1 MNEKKRVISLCLE
14 FIEANGIEVDNAQ
27 VKQAVYGK
35 LYNNQMIYDSDLGF
49 TDICFVIAKI
59 STEKD
64 YQLVERKLEQPIENL
79 VMLILTSSLNY
90 NKKIEKILLKRKYDN
105 SNIKVLMIGNGNT
118 SNEYIIGIKSRIQA
132 IYNKIEVP
140 REKKST
146 EIVNACVYSACLYD
160 IVKIYDELGDELFKK
175 NVRLKV
181 KKDNVGVG
189 KEIKETLRNSPEQF
203 WFLNNGITIVTNAPI
218 DMSKNEC
225 ISLSMENNNSFSVV
239 NGAQTISA
247 AHDFIYC
254 DGVEKDIIENAKGA
268 LVLLRVVSV
277 VQNDKKTPQYY
288 MQSTESMSERIS
300 KALNRQKPIEA
311 EDLAYYSPFVKS
323 VNAIYSEMLMNNN
336 NLDECDNRF
345 FGIVRRGENESDSC
359 NKYEHSLTLIARAI
373 RASGYKDE
381 KGWRYMPWKA
391 VNTYNADILK
401 MGEKDL
407 KHSELFKTIN
417 VSDKDEFLI
426 NYQNINLAIYLY
438 KYYADRKNIV
448 NVSEYNNQTK
458 IEIIKESGSWYFV
471 TFFFE
476 YLMNSSNERKLQPNC
491 VEDFNEYIPEA
502 DFVEILKFFFTV
514 MDDNKK
520 EFKLEFLRQEGTYKN
535 IRQAVFRKENKAEY
549 KILKEKAQKLYITYE
564 EGDMLKNKDYNAYI
578 VIAKDKYIL
587 QTNSEIELNIS
598 DNCAAIIKELR
609 NEKKEIIDDKGY
621 LKNDIEFQDL
631 STAAKFVEGK
641 RLVRGYKNWEKL

>member
-1 MNEKKRVISLCLE
+1 
-14 FIEANGIEVDNAQ
+14 
-27 VKQAVYGK
+27 
-35 LYNNQMIYDSDLGF
+35 
-49 TDICFVIAKI
+49 
-59 STEKD
+59 
-64 YQLVERKLEQPIENL
+64 
-79 VMLILTSSLNY
+79 
-90 NKKIEKILLKRKYDN
+90 
-105 SNIKVLMIGNGNT
+105 
-118 SNEYIIGIKSRIQA
+118 
-132 IYNKIEVP
+132 
-140 REKKST
+140 
-146 EIVNACVYSACLYD
+146 
-160 IVKIYDELGDELFKK
+160 
-175 NVRLKV
+175 
-181 KKDNVGVG
+181 
-189 KEIKETLRNSPEQF
+189 
-203 WFLNNGITIVTNAPI
+203 
-218 DMSKNEC
+218 
-225 ISLSMENNNSFSVV
+225 
-239 NGAQTISA
+239 
-247 AHDFIYC
+247 
-254 DGVEKDIIENAKGA
+254 
-268 LVLLRVVSV
+268 
-277 VQNDKKTPQYY
+277 

-458 IEIIKESGSWYFV
+458 IEIIKERGSWYFV

-578 VIAKDKYIL
+578 VVAKDKYIL

>member
-277 VQNDKKTPQYY
+277 VQNDKKNTPILYAVDR
-288 MQSTESMSERIS
+288 E
-300 KALNRQKPIEA
+300 
-311 EDLAYYSPFVKS
+311 
-323 VNAIYSEMLMNNN
+323 
-336 NLDECDNRF
+336 
-345 FGIVRRGENESDSC
+345 
-359 NKYEHSLTLIARAI
+359 YE
-373 RASGYKDE
+373 
-381 KGWRYMPWKA
+381 
-391 VNTYNADILK
+391 
-401 MGEKDL
+401 
-407 KHSELFKTIN
+407 
-417 VSDKDEFLI
+417 
-426 NYQNINLAIYLY
+426 
-438 KYYADRKNIV
+438 
-448 NVSEYNNQTK
+448 
-458 IEIIKESGSWYFV
+458 
-471 TFFFE
+471 
-476 YLMNSSNERKLQPNC
+476 
-491 VEDFNEYIPEA
+491 
-502 DFVEILKFFFTV
+502 
-514 MDDNKK
+514 
-520 EFKLEFLRQEGTYKN
+520 
-535 IRQAVFRKENKAEY
+535 
-549 KILKEKAQKLYITYE
+549 
-564 EGDMLKNKDYNAYI
+564 
-578 VIAKDKYIL
+578 
-587 QTNSEIELNIS
+587 
-598 DNCAAIIKELR
+598 
-609 NEKKEIIDDKGY
+609 
-621 LKNDIEFQDL
+621 
-631 STAAKFVEGK
+631 
-641 RLVRGYKNWEKL
+641 

>member
-1 MNEKKRVISLCLE
+1 M
-14 FIEANGIEVDNAQ
+14 
-27 VKQAVYGK
+27 
-35 LYNNQMIYDSDLGF
+35 
-49 TDICFVIAKI
+49 
-59 STEKD
+59 
-64 YQLVERKLEQPIENL
+64 
-79 VMLILTSSLNY
+79 
-90 NKKIEKILLKRKYDN
+90 
-105 SNIKVLMIGNGNT
+105 
-118 SNEYIIGIKSRIQA
+118 
-132 IYNKIEVP
+132 
-140 REKKST
+140 
-146 EIVNACVYSACLYD
+146 
-160 IVKIYDELGDELFKK
+160 
-175 NVRLKV
+175 
-181 KKDNVGVG
+181 
-189 KEIKETLRNSPEQF
+189 
-203 WFLNNGITIVTNAPI
+203 
-218 DMSKNEC
+218 
-225 ISLSMENNNSFSVV
+225 
-239 NGAQTISA
+239 
-247 AHDFIYC
+247 
-254 DGVEKDIIENAKGA
+254 
-268 LVLLRVVSV
+268 
-277 VQNDKKTPQYY
+277 
-288 MQSTESMSERIS
+288 
-300 KALNRQKPIEA
+300 
-311 EDLAYYSPFVKS
+311 
-323 VNAIYSEMLMNNN
+323 
-336 NLDECDNRF
+336 
-345 FGIVRRGENESDSC
+345 
-359 NKYEHSLTLIARAI
+359 
-373 RASGYKDE
+373 
-381 KGWRYMPWKA
+381 
-391 VNTYNADILK
+391 
-401 MGEKDL
+401 
-407 KHSELFKTIN
+407 FKTIN

-458 IEIIKESGSWYFV
+458 IEIIKERGSWYFV

-578 VIAKDKYIL
+578 VVAKDKYIL